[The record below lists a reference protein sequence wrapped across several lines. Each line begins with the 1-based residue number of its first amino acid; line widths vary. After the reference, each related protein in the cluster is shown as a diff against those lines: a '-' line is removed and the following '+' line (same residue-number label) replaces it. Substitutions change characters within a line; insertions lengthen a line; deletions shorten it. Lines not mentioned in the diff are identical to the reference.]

1 VRPAALCAALAL
13 AWLAGPAR
21 ADAWADAGALLS
33 RGQAAAAVKAYQALG
48 PQASH
53 RREAWRQNNWGLAL
67 LRENKPAAA
76 VERFEAAIQSDPRN
90 FIARGNLAAAYERVG
105 DRVKARDVYIRALEL
120 LREEDKALSSGRKGP
135 AAEAEA
141 RTDLA
146 QTSLTESAQ
155 VEKASTLKGPELKK
169 ALRDAA
175 DLLDAGRYAEAA
187 QAYAAIGQTVPAR
200 REGWRLSNWG
210 LCALRMGDPA
220 LARERLRRAVEA
232 DPDNTVAWGN
242 LAVAC
247 EGLGL
252 ADEARQAWVRSGSAG
267 GEDDVDP
274 MRFVLARLKLDLA
287 AERRRWEA
295 LSR

>member
-1 VRPAALCAALAL
+1 VRPAWLWLALAL
-13 AWLAGPAR
+13 GVLARPAG
-21 ADAWADAGALLS
+21 ADAWSDAGALLS
-33 RGQAAAAVKAYQALG
+33 RGDAAAAVKAYEALG
-48 PQASH
+48 PQPSH
-53 RREAWRQNNWGLAL
+53 RKEAWRQNNWGLAL
-67 LRENKPAAA
+67 LRQNKPAAA
-76 VERFEAAIQSDPRN
+76 VERFEAALQADPRN

-120 LREEDKALSSGRKGP
+120 LREEDKALSSGRKAP

-141 RTDLA
+141 RRDLA
-146 QTSLTESAQ
+146 QTSLSPTAQ
-155 VEKASTLKGPELKK
+155 VEKASVLKGAELKK
-169 ALRDAA
+169 ALRDAG
-175 DLLDAGRYAEAA
+175 DLLDAGRYADAA
-187 QAYAAIGQTVPAR
+187 QAYGAIGQTAPAR

-210 LCALRMGDPA
+210 LCALRLGDPST
-220 LARERLRRAVEA
+220 ARERLRRAVDA

-252 ADEARQAWVRSGSAG
+252 ADEARQAWVHSGTAA